1 MKNPKKRWTAALLLT
16 FVVLLGLCG
25 GTVRLVDP
33 FFHYHNPDPEGE
45 VWFDQRAQGA
55 GLLRS
60 QEYETV
66 LMGSSL
72 AANYRP
78 FWFDV
83 FYETSTVK
91 VTFPNGGFGEF
102 TRALDYACT
111 QQDVERVIFGLDPN
125 LLARD
130 PEEEPD
136 QLPEYLY
143 DTNPWND
150 GQYLL
155 NKDVLMRSGYT
166 LLKKMSGETQSIQDA
181 FVWDGNVFFS
191 KELALAGY
199 ERPEATGETLAADAF
214 LENGRANLERVTG
227 WLEQYPDTEF
237 IFFFSPYS
245 ILFWDKTARLGQT
258 EAMLSALEQ
267 ACNTL
272 LTYDNVKLYGFL
284 LDREIVENLDNYCDY
299 VHHSGAVCRRI
310 LAKMA
315 AGEDRLTAENT
326 EKVLANWRDFVV
338 DYDYEKFWDESFW
351 WKWNETHPGVPA

>member
-16 FVVLLGLCG
+16 VVVLLGLCG

-130 PEEEPD
+130 PAEEPD

-214 LENGRANLERVTG
+214 LENSRANLERVTG

-245 ILFWDKTARLGQT
+245 ILFWDKMNQLGQT
-258 EAMLSALEQ
+258 EAML
-267 ACNTL
+267 TL
-272 LTYDNVKLYGFL
+272 LQETVETLLQYDNAELQFFMADTEVITNL
-284 LDREIVENLDNYCDY
+284 ENYADHIHVAGRVTY
-299 VHHSGAVCRRI
+299 R
-310 LAKMA
+310 MA
-315 AGEDRLTAENT
+315 QAMPTGQYRLTKET
-326 EKVLANWRDFVV
+326 YVEVLDGLRDFVV
-338 DYDYEKFWDESFW
+338 HYDYEQIWAADG
-351 WKWNETHPGVPA
+351 PL

>member
-33 FFHYHNPDPEGE
+33 FFHYHGPDPEGE
-45 VWFDQRAQGA
+45 IWFDQRAQGA

-91 VTFPNGGFGEF
+91 ITFPNGGFGEF

-130 PEEEPD
+130 PAEEPD

-245 ILFWDKTARLGQT
+245 ILFWDKMNQLGQT
-258 EAMLSALEQ
+258 EAMLALLQETVE
-267 ACNTL
+267 TL
-272 LTYDNVKLYGFL
+272 LQYDNAELQFFMADTEVITNL
-284 LDREIVENLDNYCDY
+284 ENYADHIHVAGRVTY
-299 VHHSGAVCRRI
+299 R
-310 LAKMA
+310 MA
-315 AGEDRLTAENT
+315 QAMPTEQYRLTKET
-326 EKVLANWRDFVV
+326 YVEVLDGLRDFVV
-338 DYDYEKFWDESFW
+338 HYDYEQIWAADG
-351 WKWNETHPGVPA
+351 PL

>member
-33 FFHYHNPDPEGE
+33 FFHYHDPDPEGE

-72 AANYRP
+72 AANNRP

-130 PEEEPD
+130 PAEEPD

-245 ILFWDKTARLGQT
+245 ILFWDKMNQLGQT
-258 EAMLSALEQ
+258 EAML
-267 ACNTL
+267 TL
-272 LTYDNVKLYGFL
+272 LQETVETLLQYDNAELQFFMADTEVITNL
-284 LDREIVENLDNYCDY
+284 ENYADHIHVAGRVTY
-299 VHHSGAVCRRI
+299 R
-310 LAKMA
+310 MA
-315 AGEDRLTAENT
+315 QAMPTGQYRLTKET
-326 EKVLANWRDFVV
+326 YVEVLDGLRDFVV
-338 DYDYEKFWDESFW
+338 HYDYEQIWAADG
-351 WKWNETHPGVPA
+351 PL

>member
-16 FVVLLGLCG
+16 VVVLLGLCG

-130 PEEEPD
+130 PAEEPD

-214 LENGRANLERVTG
+214 LENGRANLERVTV
-227 WLEQYPDTEF
+227 WLEQYPDSEF

-245 ILFWDKTARLGQT
+245 ILFWDKMNQLGQT
-258 EAMLSALEQ
+258 EAML
-267 ACNTL
+267 TL
-272 LTYDNVKLYGFL
+272 LQETVETLLQYDNAELQFFMADTEVITNL
-284 LDREIVENLDNYCDY
+284 ENYADHIHVAGRVTY
-299 VHHSGAVCRRI
+299 R
-310 LAKMA
+310 MA
-315 AGEDRLTAENT
+315 QAMPTGQYRLTKET
-326 EKVLANWRDFVV
+326 YVEVLDGLRDFVV
-338 DYDYEKFWDESFW
+338 HYDYEQIWAADG
-351 WKWNETHPGVPA
+351 PL

>member
-16 FVVLLGLCG
+16 VVVLLGLCG

-33 FFHYHNPDPEGE
+33 FFHYHDPDPEGE

-130 PEEEPD
+130 PAEEPD

-245 ILFWDKTARLGQT
+245 ILFWDKMNQLGQT
-258 EAMLSALEQ
+258 EAML
-267 ACNTL
+267 TL
-272 LTYDNVKLYGFL
+272 LQETVETLLQYDNAELQFFMADTEVITNL
-284 LDREIVENLDNYCDY
+284 ENYADHIHVAGRVPY
-299 VHHSGAVCRRI
+299 R
-310 LAKMA
+310 MA
-315 AGEDRLTAENT
+315 QAMPTGQYRLTKET
-326 EKVLANWRDFVV
+326 YVEVLDGLRDFVV
-338 DYDYEKFWDESFW
+338 HYDYEQIWAADG
-351 WKWNETHPGVPA
+351 PL

>member
-245 ILFWDKTARLGQT
+245 ILFWDKMNQLGQT
-258 EAMLSALEQ
+258 EAML
-267 ACNTL
+267 TL
-272 LTYDNVKLYGFL
+272 LQETVETLLQYDNAELQFFMADTQVITNL
-284 LDREIVENLDNYCDY
+284 ENYADHIHVAGRVTY
-299 VHHSGAVCRRI
+299 R
-310 LAKMA
+310 MA
-315 AGEDRLTAENT
+315 QAMPTGQYRLTKET
-326 EKVLANWRDFVV
+326 YVEVLDGLRDFVV
-338 DYDYEKFWDESFW
+338 HYDYEQIWAADG
-351 WKWNETHPGVPA
+351 PL